1 MLKVNF
7 CRKFKFQQFDFRL
20 AYTVASIVPTI
31 SIAWRWFSY
40 RMNGKIQEIT
50 SLSSWLLLL
59 LLLLL
64 LPSLW
69 QHLQHWVYILVAFHW
84 HSHQSLWEIK
94 RQLHIFHHQISTMHP
109 QFFFYYQIFTCV
121 QYFTCWEN
129 IVYPILIDYV
139 KQNNKHARSLLT
151 IKTQWQQ
158 YFGWCGIF
166 VSSLICYS
174 FKYSIL
180 SEWLKFHPF
189 RFQL

>member
-1 MLKVNF
+1 MLEFYEMLKVNF

-109 QFFFYYQIFTCV
+109 QFFFLLSDFYMCTIF
-121 QYFTCWEN
+121 YM
-129 IVYPILIDYV
+129 L
-139 KQNNKHARSLLT
+139 R
-151 IKTQWQQ
+151 
-158 YFGWCGIF
+158 
-166 VSSLICYS
+166 
-174 FKYSIL
+174 KYCISNFD
-180 SEWLKFHPF
+180 WLCETE
-189 RFQL
+189 Q